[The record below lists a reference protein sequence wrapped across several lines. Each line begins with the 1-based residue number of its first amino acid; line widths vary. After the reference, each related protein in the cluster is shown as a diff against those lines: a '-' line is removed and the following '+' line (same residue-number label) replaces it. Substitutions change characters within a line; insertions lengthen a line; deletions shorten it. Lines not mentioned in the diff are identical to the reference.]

1 MIFVRR
7 RLAAGYHPRMP
18 RVARGPIGGIPV
30 HVVTRGNA
38 RQRVFFDAEDC
49 RGFLA
54 LIDEAQERLSVPV
67 LAYCLMPNHVH
78 LVVRPRGERDLG
90 RWMHWLLTAHVR
102 RHHRRYGTIG
112 RVWQDRYKA
121 FPIEEDR
128 HLITVIRYVER
139 NPVAARLVERA
150 EHWPWSSLRERI
162 GRARDARISVP
173 PLPLGAGWLDSV
185 NEPLTAAELA
195 KLRQS
200 IERGR
205 PFGSDAWTVATAA
218 AYGLE
223 STLRGRGRPAAHP

>member
-1 MIFVRR
+1 
-7 RLAAGYHPRMP
+7 MP
-18 RVARGPIGGIPV
+18 RAARGPIGGIPV

-49 RGFLA
+49 REFLA
-54 LIDEAQERLSVPV
+54 LIDGAQERLSAPL

-78 LVVRPRGERDLG
+78 LVVWPRGERDLG

-139 NPVAARLVERA
+139 NPVAARLVARA
-150 EHWPWSSLRERI
+150 EDWPWSSLGERI
-162 GRARDARISVP
+162 RPGEVARISAP
-173 PLPLGAGWLDSV
+173 PMALGAGWLDSV
-185 NEPLTAAELA
+185 NEPLTSAELA
-195 KLRQS
+195 KLRDS
-200 IERGR
+200 IDRGT
-205 PFGSDAWTVATAA
+205 PFGSDAWVAATAA
-218 AYGLE
+218 AHGLE
-223 STLRGRGRPAAHP
+223 ATLRARGRPAHP